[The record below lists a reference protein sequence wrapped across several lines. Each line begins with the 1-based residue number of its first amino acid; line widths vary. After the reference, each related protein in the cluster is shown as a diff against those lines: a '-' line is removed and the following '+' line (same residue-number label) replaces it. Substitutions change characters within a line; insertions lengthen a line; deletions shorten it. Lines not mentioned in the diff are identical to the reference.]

1 MRTYNKILRA
11 SESPLFY
18 DKITKIKIKILLVED
33 NELLAKGLIYS
44 LEQKDYIVIHT
55 VDISETLKIIEKER
69 IDIAILDI
77 SLPDGNGFDL
87 YKNYIKEK
95 EISTIFLTAKDE
107 EDDIVKGLEL
117 GAEDYITKPFSTKE
131 LLARMNKIILRKN
144 KNTIIKI
151 KDISFDIDKMVVYKE
166 NKPIELTSL
175 ELKILHLL
183 FMNINKVVTRNE
195 IIDKIWEW
203 TGNDINDNTVTVYLK
218 RIREKIKKGRGLSP
232 SLFVCAGEL
241 YYQVQHFRGTK
252 RSPYR
257 TLVE

>member
-1 MRTYNKILRA
+1 M
-11 SESPLFY
+11 
-18 DKITKIKIKILLVED
+18 KILLVED

-69 IDIAILDI
+69 SDIAILDI

-218 RIREKIKKGRGLSP
+218 RIREKIKTDIIITIKGIG
-232 SLFVCAGEL
+232 
-241 YYQVQHFRGTK
+241 
-252 RSPYR
+252 YR
-257 TLVE
+257 IDKNEK